1 MKAASRDLLVLSK
14 SASIDRREMEIEVEK
29 LNQLLFHA
37 ETIEKLC
44 IINEIIDINNYK
56 IVTKPNKI
64 GKIISSK
71 KLKPFQF
78 MYNKN

>member
-14 SASIDRREMEIEVEK
+14 SASINKREMEIEVEK
-29 LNQLLFHA
+29 LNQLLFRA

-44 IINEIIDINNYK
+44 TINEVIDINNYK
-56 IVTKPNKI
+56 IVTRYNKI
-64 GKIISSK
+64 EKVLSAK

-78 MYNKN
+78 IFNKN